1 MRAEA
6 MSVRLCAPVFTLS
19 RGPRAGAAHREGAEG
34 LPWMVVDPRMAT
46 TQVSTPAAGDH
57 KRAVSQ
63 VTADVPPIAS
73 VNETATVA
81 KRGPPKRA

>member
-1 MRAEA
+1 
-6 MSVRLCAPVFTLS
+6 
-19 RGPRAGAAHREGAEG
+19 
-34 LPWMVVDPRMAT
+34 MVVDPRMAT